1 MVLKQALRKL
11 SRIAKG
17 LYWHTL
23 ILSLYTYLLLACSL
37 QGIIVV
43 KGFYCEDNPVRS
55 SYDIFIGVIASKW
68 RGERRRHSANGA
80 VLLSGPL
87 SIITLWN

>member
-1 MVLKQALRKL
+1 MP
-11 SRIAKG
+11 
-17 LYWHTL
+17 
-23 ILSLYTYLLLACSL
+23 LYTYLLLACSL

-43 KGFYCEDNPVRS
+43 KGFYGEDNPVRS